1 MDEMSISALLE
12 AVIAAFYAKIYPK
25 NEMLLD
31 SGESLEG
38 VSITRQMYALILGQS
53 CQYYC

>member
-1 MDEMSISALLE
+1 MDGMSISALLG
-12 AVIAAFYAKIYPK
+12 AGIAAFYAKIYPN
-25 NEMLLD
+25 NEMLWAF
-31 SGESLEG
+31 GESLEG

>member
-1 MDEMSISALLE
+1 MSALLG